1 MTQYRNPVR
10 LPALR
15 LILLFAFAALAMS
28 SIATAQLQK
37 QAAGA
42 YVIEL
47 AVNPRPQVTETTMLF
62 TVTDAS
68 GKPVDTAK
76 ARGHAD
82 FSSGGLKGRATLRPD
97 GENRMK
103 GYGLMSAKPD
113 LSVVVSITFADA
125 PELKAAFKPRGPLPA
140 KR

>member
-1 MTQYRNPVR
+1 MTQHRNPAR

-28 SIATAQLQK
+28 GTAAAQLQK
-37 QAAGA
+37 PAVGP

-47 AVNPRPQVTETTMLF
+47 AVNPRPQVTETAMVF
-62 TVTDAS
+62 TITDTS

-113 LSVVVSITFADA
+113 LRIELTIAFPGEPAQRVVFA
-125 PELKAAFKPRGPLPA
+125 PNQVRN
-140 KR
+140 